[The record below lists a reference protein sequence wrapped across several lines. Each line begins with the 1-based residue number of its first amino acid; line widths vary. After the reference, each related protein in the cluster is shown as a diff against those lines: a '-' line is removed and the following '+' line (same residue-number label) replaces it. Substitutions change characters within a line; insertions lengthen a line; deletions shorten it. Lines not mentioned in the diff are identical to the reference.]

1 MYRLDL
7 LIFILE
13 SFWKGWF
20 RYFIYPFL
28 SFEFPQLFELME
40 VQKSFL
46 AAADVHASASAGGGE
61 KFQIKKIEIVARI
74 RKLNLVKNQ

>member
-1 MYRLDL
+1 
-7 LIFILE
+7 
-13 SFWKGWF
+13 
-20 RYFIYPFL
+20 
-28 SFEFPQLFELME
+28 ME

>member
-1 MYRLDL
+1 
-7 LIFILE
+7 
-13 SFWKGWF
+13 
-20 RYFIYPFL
+20 
-28 SFEFPQLFELME
+28 ME

-46 AAADVHASASAGGGE
+46 AAADVHASAGGGE